1 MKKSFLALLLLC
13 AGLSVSAQEVKEFPK
28 PKRMQPGH
36 TEFWQPQPPV
46 VTPGS
51 FTATVEVPDAKAS
64 KAGKVK
70 KGQAPVL
77 VPATLP
83 ASDAF
88 LSAPSDAIV
97 LFDGSGLDEWTGPNG
112 VAPGWTVSDGV
123 LTIVPGKG
131 EIVTKRVFHDFQ
143 LHIEWCEPVGM
154 EGESQGRGNSGV
166 YLQGRYEIQV
176 LDSFDNPTYASGGA
190 GSIYKQHAPL
200 VNAMRPQGQWNVYDI
215 IYEAPTFKKDGTFR
229 TYPHVTILH
238 NGVLIQ
244 NHTEILGTTEYVG
257 FPRQQE
263 HGDGPIMLQDHGNPV
278 RFRNI
283 WIREL

>member
-1 MKKSFLALLLLC
+1 MKRLCLILLMLPLAAAL
-13 AGLSVSAQEVKEFPK
+13 SAQEKQEFPK
-28 PKRMQPGH
+28 PRKMYPEH
-36 TEFWQPQPPV
+36 TEFWLPQPPV

-51 FTATVEVPDAKAS
+51 FIATVEVPAPGAK
-64 KAGKVK
+64 KAK
-70 KGQAPVL
+70 KGQEPVL
-77 VPATLP
+77 EPATLP

-88 LSAPSDAIV
+88 VSAPSDAIV
-97 LFDGSGLDEWTGPNG
+97 LFDGSGLDEWTGPKG
-112 VAPGWTVSDGV
+112 VAPGWKVEDGV
-123 LTIVPGKG
+123 LTIVPGSG

-143 LHIEWCEPVGM
+143 LHIEWREPVGL

-166 YLQGRYEIQV
+166 YLQGQYEVQV
-176 LDSFDNPTYASGGA
+176 LDSYANPTYASGGA

-200 VNAMRPQGQWNVYDI
+200 VNAMRPQGEWNVYDI

-229 TYPHVTILH
+229 TYPHVTVLH
-238 NGVLIQ
+238 NGILIQ

-257 FPRQQE
+257 FPKQRA

-278 RFRNI
+278 SFRNI